1 MPYPRAENDDT
12 VTAFNPESYN
22 SAPENIADSKIKIL
36 DNLAKAHGICA

>member
-12 VTAFNPESYN
+12 VTAFNPESFN
-22 SAPENIADSKIKIL
+22 SAPENISDSKIN